1 MKAPAA
7 TVYIIDDDSEVR
19 RALAPGARAVSYEIR
34 TFGSATE
41 FLAVHDVNRTGC
53 LILDVAASNL
63 DDLEFLIGSGCRL
76 PIILLAGNGDIPTS
90 VRAMR
95 AGAVNFL
102 AKPVEGERL
111 FAAVEEALRID
122 AERRIERSLR
132 QALEER
138 LAMLTPRERQV
149 FEQVAAGRL
158 NKQIA
163 ADLGT
168 VEQTVKVHRGRLMRK
183 MGAHSIAELVWL
195 FARAGITQ
203 MPVPERSPPADF
215 H

>member
-1 MKAPAA
+1 
-7 TVYIIDDDSEVR
+7 
-19 RALAPGARAVSYEIR
+19 
-34 TFGSATE
+34 
-41 FLAVHDVNRTGC
+41 
-53 LILDVAASNL
+53 
-63 DDLEFLIGSGCRL
+63 
-76 PIILLAGNGDIPTS
+76 
-90 VRAMR
+90 
-95 AGAVNFL
+95 
-102 AKPVEGERL
+102 
-111 FAAVEEALRID
+111 
-122 AERRIERSLR
+122 
-132 QALEER
+132 
-138 LAMLTPRERQV
+138 MLTPRERQV

-203 MPVPERSPPADF
+203 RPVPERSPPADF